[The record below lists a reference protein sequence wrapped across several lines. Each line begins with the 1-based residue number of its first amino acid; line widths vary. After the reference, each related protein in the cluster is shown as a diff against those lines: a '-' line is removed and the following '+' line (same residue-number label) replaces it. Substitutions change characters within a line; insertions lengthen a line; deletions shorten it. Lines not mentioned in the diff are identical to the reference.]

1 MFEKIIY
8 KYQSDLSNYCRM
20 LTGTPWDSEDLYQE
34 TVTTAYL
41 QQEKINNHPHPKAYL
56 LKIASNTWTD
66 ICRKRK
72 NDIKLGD
79 EEKYIPSIKDDDNII
94 VDELIYEFASTLPP
108 KQAVVILLVKYF
120 NYSLKE
126 TAEIMDSTTG
136 SIKALLH
143 RGRENIAKSN
153 QKETRN
159 KTPKQLIDAF
169 QKAIRSGEPRL
180 ISTAY
185 KSMVRVGLYVQ
196 RSTKNKYFTIHD
208 PEGNVLGIIKK

>member
-1 MFEKIIY
+1 MFEKIIHE
-8 KYQSDLSNYCRM
+8 YQSDITNYCRM
-20 LTGTPWDSEDLYQE
+20 LTGTPWDSGDLYQE
-34 TVTTAYL
+34 TFTKAFL
-41 QQEKINNHPHPKAYL
+41 HQEKINNHPNPKAYL

-72 NDIKLGD
+72 KDIKFGD
-79 EEKYIPSIKDDDNII
+79 EEKYVPSIKDDDHII
-94 VDELIYEFASTLPP
+94 MDELIYEFASTLPP

-153 QKETRN
+153 QKETRI

-169 QKAIRSGEPRL
+169 QKAIRNGEPRL
-180 ISTAY
+180 ISKAY
-185 KSMVRVGLYVQ
+185 KSMVRIGLHVQ
-196 RSTKNKYFTIHD
+196 FSTRNKYFTIHD